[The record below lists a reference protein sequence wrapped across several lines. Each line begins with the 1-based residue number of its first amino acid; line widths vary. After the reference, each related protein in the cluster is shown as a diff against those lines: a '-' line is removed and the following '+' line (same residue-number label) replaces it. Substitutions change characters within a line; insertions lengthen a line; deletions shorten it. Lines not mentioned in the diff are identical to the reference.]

1 MTEERQMVMLA
12 VLEGNLPVDSIT
24 DEELLELEAAVMD
37 AVAEKRSPHLPHYE
51 YGLQ

>member
-24 DEELLELEAAVMD
+24 DEELLELEAAVMN
-37 AVAEKRSPHLPHYE
+37 AVAEKRSPYLPHYE